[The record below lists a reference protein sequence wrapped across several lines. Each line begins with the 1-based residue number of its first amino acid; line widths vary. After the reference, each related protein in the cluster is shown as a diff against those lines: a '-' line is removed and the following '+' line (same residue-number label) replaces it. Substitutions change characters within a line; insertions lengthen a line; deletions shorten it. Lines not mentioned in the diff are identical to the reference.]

1 MVVSLDA
8 FLLVLG
14 VAVAAQDGAPAP
26 KPARPRSVLF
36 YLIDTCRADH
46 MSVNGYARPTTPF
59 LEKLARR
66 GVRFEQCYSQAPWT
80 LPSVSSI
87 LTSCYPT
94 VTGMHQV
101 LARLDDGFVTLPEAL
116 RDAGWRTA
124 GFSANP
130 LIGRLS
136 NCAQGFGEF
145 VEATQVL
152 PDGALV
158 RHASGSA
165 RALNGRVIPWLESN
179 RSWPWF
185 LYVHSVDPHE
195 EYAPAPEFLKL
206 FADPAG
212 EPKYREEWRALLD
225 VKKNQIANHCTKEHF
240 EKAGVPIEPFI
251 AYGKDLYDGDVR
263 ANDDAIE
270 RLLAA
275 VGTKADLS
283 DLLIIV
289 TADHGE
295 EFFEHGGTCHGFL
308 LYDELIHVPLLMIAP
323 GLLPEG
329 LVVREPVRS
338 IDVYPTILDLLGV
351 ARPAGLQGES
361 FAGLVRG
368 QGGDGRLVFSENH
381 ETPQASAFLL
391 DQGVTLAVVRR
402 PWKLILNLKSPVNRP
417 RPRRE
422 LYDLERD
429 PAEQHDVAGEQPA
442 LAAEL
447 ERSLL
452 AWWSANQAR
461 RKHAS
466 QATLTAADLR
476 EADPETFQ
484 ELKRLGYVGAQ
495 EEGAPPA
502 GPAPGARDDAIR
514 ASIDREIEARAAAE
528 GLAPAPLCDDA
539 TFVRRAWLELAGVIP
554 GADDVRAFLA
564 DASADK
570 REHLVDRLLA
580 SEECNTRLAR
590 FLLELTTEHRAEP
603 VWFANL
609 FEYFEWLKD
618 ELRRGA
624 TYDEIVRAVVT
635 AAGTLDRVPATNFVM
650 VQRVRP
656 DQTAAALA
664 KAFLGASLGCAQCHD
679 HPSRPFKREQFWGVA
694 AFFARTQPV
703 LVTNGDHGVVD
714 TRFGRIAMP
723 PKDRPE
729 SAPLRYEPGPDEPAL
744 HARWIDGTPAR
755 DETRLRD
762 ELADFVVADPA
773 FARNLVNRMWAR
785 LFGAGLIEP
794 VDDSLGAESEAT
806 HPALLE
812 SLAGYARD
820 VRFDL
825 RAIVRALVLTRAWQ
839 RASGADAAAGRAAP
853 RRFTRAIP
861 RLLDVDQ
868 VYLSVLRC
876 SGIDVPVTEAVADES
891 LPAGMELPPSRGML
905 PTFRRPMNALQP
917 AVGTTPKLA
926 DPEQAERAGR
936 IFVDRSI
943 PALLGGAPGT
953 TLHALVRQNCTSSA
967 CRAAASRLAT
977 KCGGDFSDRLLEEV
991 WLTFLARPP
1000 TKEEATGARALVVD
1014 GATEPALNDLVW
1026 TLLNSAEF
1034 SHQH

>member
-1 MVVSLDA
+1 VA
-8 FLLVLG
+8 APIHALLFAIG
-14 VAVAAQDGAPAP
+14 ITAAAQDGAPAR

-59 LEKLARR
+59 LERLARR
-66 GVRFEQCYSQAPWT
+66 GVRFESCYSQAPWT
-80 LPSVSSI
+80 LPSVASI
-87 LTSCYPT
+87 LTSCYPS
-94 VTGMHQV
+94 VTGLHQV
-101 LARLDDGFVTLPEAL
+101 LAKLDDGFVTLPEAL
-116 RDAGWRTA
+116 RDAGWHTA

-136 NCAQGFGEF
+136 NCAQGFREF
-145 VEATQVL
+145 VEASQVL
-152 PDGALV
+152 PNGALI

-165 RALNGRVIPWLESN
+165 RALNARVVPWLDANE
-179 RSWPWF
+179 RWPWF

-195 EYAPAPEFLKL
+195 EYAPAPEFLEL

-212 EPKYREEWRALLD
+212 EPEYRARWRALLD
-225 VKKNQIANHCTKEHF
+225 VKQNQIANHCTKEHF

-251 AYGKDLYDGDVR
+251 AYGKELYDGDVR

-270 RLLAA
+270 KLLDAI
-275 VGTKADLS
+275 GRKADLS
-283 DLLIIV
+283 DLLIVV

-295 EFFEHGGTCHGFL
+295 EFFEHGGTSHGFL
-308 LYDELIHVPLLMIAP
+308 LFNELIHVPLLMIAP

-329 LVVREPVRS
+329 LVVRDPVRS
-338 IDVYPTILDLLGV
+338 LDLYPTILDLLGI
-351 ARPAGLQGES
+351 APPAGLQGES
-361 FAGLVRG
+361 FAGLLRG
-368 QGGDGRLVFSENH
+368 QGGDGRLIFSENH
-381 ETPQASAFLL
+381 ETPQAASFSLE
-391 DQGVTLAVVRR
+391 QGVTLAVVRA

-417 RPRRE
+417 RPRLE
-422 LYDLERD
+422 LYDLEHD
-429 PAEQHDVAGEQPA
+429 AAEQRNVAPEQPA

-452 AWWSANQAR
+452 AWWTANQAR
-461 RKHAS
+461 RGHESPAE
-466 QATLTAADLR
+466 LTAADVR
-476 EADPETFQ
+476 EADPETV
-484 ELKRLGYVGAQ
+484 EDLKRLGYLGAAK
-495 EEGAPPA
+495 GC
-502 GPAPGARDDAIR
+502 DDAEIR
-514 ASIDREIEARAAAE
+514 AVIDREIEARASAE
-528 GLAPAPLCDDA
+528 GLALAPRCDDA
-539 TFVRRAWLELAGVIP
+539 TFVRRVWLDLAGVIP
-554 GADDVRAFLA
+554 AADDVRAFLA
-564 DASADK
+564 DGAADK
-570 REHLVDRLLA
+570 RGRLVDRLLA

-590 FLLELTTEHRAEP
+590 FLLELTTGHRAEP

-618 ELRRGA
+618 ELRRSA
-624 TYDEIVRAVVT
+624 PYDEIVRRILT

-729 SAPLRYEPGPDEPAL
+729 SAPLRYEPGPDEPAVR
-744 HARWIDGTPAR
+744 ARWIDGTPAR
-755 DETRLRD
+755 DETRLRE

-773 FARNLVNRMWAR
+773 FARNLVNRLWGR
-785 LFGAGLIEP
+785 LHGEGLIEP
-794 VDDSLGAESEAT
+794 VEDSLGNEAEAS
-806 HPALLE
+806 HPALLDA
-812 SLAGYARD
+812 LAGFAREA
-820 VRFDL
+820 RFDL
-825 RAIVRALVLTRAWQ
+825 RSILRALVLTRAYE
-839 RASGADAAAGRAAP
+839 RASVADAPDRKAAP

-861 RLLDVDQ
+861 RPLDVDQ

-876 SGIDVPVTEAVADES
+876 SGIDVPVTEGVADLS
-891 LPAGMELPPSRGML
+891 LPAGMELPPSRGAL
-905 PTFRRPMNALQP
+905 PTFRRPMSALQP
-917 AVGTTPKLA
+917 AIGTSPKLA
-926 DPEQAERAGR
+926 DPEQVERAGR
-936 IFVDRSI
+936 IYVDRSI

-967 CRAAASRLAT
+967 CRAAAARLAAR
-977 KCGGDFSDRLLEEV
+977 CGGELSDRLLEEA

-1000 TKEEATGARALVVD
+1000 AEEEVAAARALVVD
-1014 GATEPALNDLVW
+1014 GATDAALNDLVW